1 MKLYNKIINDTDLT
15 IEKVKH
21 LLDLTLILQY
31 INRRSHYFKIYVA
44 DRVKHVLE
52 STSVEA
58 IQKLYYI
65 EAITNSDDICSR
77 GVFNSKDLLQTNMG
91 KTGG

>member
-1 MKLYNKIINDTDLT
+1 MKLYKIIHDTDLT

-58 IQKLYYI
+58 I
-65 EAITNSDDICSR
+65 NSDDICSR

-91 KTGG
+91 KTGD